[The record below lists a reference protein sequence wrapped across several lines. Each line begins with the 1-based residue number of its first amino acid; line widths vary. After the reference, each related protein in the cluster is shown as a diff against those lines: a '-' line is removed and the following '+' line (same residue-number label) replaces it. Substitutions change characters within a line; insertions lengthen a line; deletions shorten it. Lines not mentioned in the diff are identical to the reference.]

1 MSVLNDSR
9 VMRANRAR
17 FQQRSRLLESAPRIL
32 CTGLHV
38 AKKMSGVLVHPDAV
52 SVHPATV
59 LLKRGLVALLLGLAI
74 AARAESG
81 TMLIDDFSRMDFVSK
96 LGTQWR
102 AVSDRVMGGV
112 SEASLAHDA
121 VDGKSCLRLTGDV
134 RLENNGGFIQAAL
147 DLAPPGERLDASTY
161 TGIRLVVRGN
171 SQQYSLHLRTP
182 DAVRPWQ
189 SYRAH
194 FNAGPVWE
202 TIDLPFEAFVP
213 HRLEPALDTRN
224 LTRMGL
230 VAIGREFSAD
240 LLIARV
246 SLYR

>member
-1 MSVLNDSR
+1 MLAASPPPRKCAAYALHTT
-9 VMRANRAR
+9 AR
-17 FQQRSRLLESAPRIL
+17 GVEINCGCGRSSAALI
-32 CTGLHV
+32 GL
-38 AKKMSGVLVHPDAV
+38 S
-52 SVHPATV
+52 TI
-59 LLKRGLVALLLGLAI
+59 LLKRGLVVLFLGLVF
-74 AARAESG
+74 AARAESD
-81 TMLIDDFSRMDFVSK
+81 TMLIDDFSRQDFVSK
-96 LGTQWR
+96 LGTKWR

-112 SEASLAHDA
+112 SEASLVYDA
-121 VDGKSCLRLTGDV
+121 VDEKSCLRLTGDV

-147 DLAPPGERLDASTY
+147 DLAPPGERLDASAY

-194 FNAGPVWE
+194 FDAGPEWQ
-202 TIDLPFEAFVP
+202 TIDLPFDTFVP
-213 HRLEPALDTRN
+213 YRLEPALDARK
-224 LTRMGL
+224 LTRIGL